1 MEFSKAIEDFNKD
14 LIDDEKQNDS
24 DNENDDLIFH
34 TRSDLIT
41 ERRCFRNNMNSVIEK
56 EDLLLDSHTYR
67 ERGYSNYSIGDE
79 ILTNNERSEVSET
92 TKNINGSFD
101 DDQSNRREEIEAS
114 IESLELKAIC
124 LLNNDENILKLC
136 QDKMKDFF
144 EKCMKD
150 ESTSDEDLKKY
161 IQSVIKSKESQSP
174 AVGDLI
180 SFEKVNEIITILS
193 KIQYQL
199 HKL

>member
-67 ERGYSNYSIGDE
+67 ERGHSNYSIGDE